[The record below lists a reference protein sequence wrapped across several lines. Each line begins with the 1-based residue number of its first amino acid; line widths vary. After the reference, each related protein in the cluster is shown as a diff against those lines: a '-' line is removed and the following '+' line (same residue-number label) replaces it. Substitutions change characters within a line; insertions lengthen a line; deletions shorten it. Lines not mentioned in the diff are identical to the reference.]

1 MTPIENKE
9 IRGITLKVLVAI
21 ISCTVSIIVSI
32 MVYTNK
38 MEMRIETMKLK
49 QDAEYQLL
57 EDKIKNI
64 EKNADAVSE
73 VIRELQKSH

>member
-1 MTPIENKE
+1 
-9 IRGITLKVLVAI
+9 
-21 ISCTVSIIVSI
+21 
-32 MVYTNK
+32 